1 MSVRKSAFRSKR
13 GLRDERGQVLIM
25 FVGVLT
31 IIFLIGAIV
40 VDWGLW
46 LSERRGVQ
54 RAADLAALA
63 GSLDLPYDPDS
74 GNDPRVSA
82 LEWAARNGYADGVD
96 GVEVEVEL
104 LCANKIPSPP
114 PGICRNTNPSSDEP
128 SPCVPERGCDSIRVT
143 IHKPGRHFFSS
154 IFGVSGM
161 LVGSGA
167 VASLSFNLLPLDTVL
182 MVDATGSMGASPPC
196 NSNGTNSGCPIK
208 EAKDAASDFVDILLP
223 EDDPTGLTRVAFA
236 PYRGCY
242 QPPRQESNCVPA
254 SNVIPLTNDPD
265 RLQAGIRATSAQGGT
280 GTNVCLALWQAQQLL
295 ASSTV
300 QRKFV
305 VLLTDGDNTYNAA
318 SFGNGAPPLACRPD
332 TEPEK
337 SDEYVGTEC
346 RPAQTREIQ
355 LDRKTLQLA
364 NQLRAQGVEIYVVG
378 FGVCGGADRAR
389 PKTPGYCNAV
399 GRPDHDNE
407 ADRRL
412 LKCVASSTEG
422 TNDHYFE
429 VPTAQDLPE
438 VFQIIAWEIAGRAL
452 TQ

>member
-1 MSVRKSAFRSKR
+1 MFWRLSRLRS
-13 GLRDERGQVLIM
+13 ERGQAIVL

-63 GSLDLPYDPDS
+63 GSLDLPYDPAS
-74 GNDPRVSA
+74 GKDPRFSA

-104 LCANKIPSPP
+104 LCANKILNPP
-114 PGICRNTNPSSDEP
+114 TGICRNPNPSSDDP

-143 IHKPGRHFFSS
+143 IRKPERHFFSS

-161 LVGSGA
+161 HVGSGA
-167 VASLSFNLLPLDTVL
+167 VASLAFDLLPLDTVL

-196 NSNGTNSGCPIK
+196 NSDDTNSGCPIK
-208 EAKDAASDFVDILLP
+208 EAKDAAIDFVDILLP
-223 EDDPTGLTRVAFA
+223 EDDPSSMIRVGFA

-242 QPPRQESNCVPA
+242 NPPRTNTACVPS
-254 SNVIPLTNDPD
+254 SNVIGLTNDPD
-265 RLQAGIRATSAQGGT
+265 RLQAGIRATRSHGGT
-280 GTNVCLALWQAQQLL
+280 GTNVCLALWQAQGLL
-295 ASSTV
+295 ASSTAR
-300 QRKFV
+300 QKFV
-305 VLLTDGDNTYNAA
+305 VLLTDGDNTYNNA
-318 SFGNGAPPLACRPD
+318 SFGNGAPPPACRPD
-332 TEPEK
+332 TRPNE
-337 SDEYVGTEC
+337 SDEYVGTDC
-346 RPAQTREIQ
+346 RFAQAREVE
-355 LDRKTLQLA
+355 LDRKTLAFA
-364 NQLRAQGVEIYVVG
+364 NQLTAQGVEIFVVG
-378 FGVCGGADRAR
+378 FGVCGRADNAR
-389 PKTPGYCNAV
+389 GKTPGYCNAV
-399 GRPDHDNE
+399 GSPDHDNE

-429 VPTAQDLPE
+429 VPTARDLPQ